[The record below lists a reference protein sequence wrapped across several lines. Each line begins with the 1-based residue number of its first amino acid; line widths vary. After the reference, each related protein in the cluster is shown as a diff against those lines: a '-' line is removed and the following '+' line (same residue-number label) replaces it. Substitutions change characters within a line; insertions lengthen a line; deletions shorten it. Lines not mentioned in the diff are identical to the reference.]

1 MLHGLGPSCH
11 FRKSQSNYTRVCK
24 LVIVQDHGP
33 ENHTGPE
40 VTLGS
45 KEHCGVIPGQDDG
58 LLSWKTRAHLGSI
71 RSSLEGVA
79 TMDLTERLGASR
91 EFLPSERI
99 ACGSAGML
107 KTLVHREHQV
117 R

>member
-1 MLHGLGPSCH
+1 MLHGLGPSYH

-45 KEHCGVIPGQDDG
+45 KEHCGVIPGQDDDEKG
-58 LLSWKTRAHLGSI
+58 WGHLGNFCPQ
-71 RSSLEGVA
+71 
-79 TMDLTERLGASR
+79 R
-91 EFLPSERI
+91 ELHAEVQG
-99 ACGSAGML
+99 C
-107 KTLVHREHQV
+107 
-117 R
+117 